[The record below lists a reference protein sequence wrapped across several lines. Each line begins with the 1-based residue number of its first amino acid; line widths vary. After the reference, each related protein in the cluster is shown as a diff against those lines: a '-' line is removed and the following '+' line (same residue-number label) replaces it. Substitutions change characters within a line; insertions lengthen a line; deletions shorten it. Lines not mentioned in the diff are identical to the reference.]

1 MTQNSYNNQSIL
13 KVLTHNCNKIMNS
26 TKLMINSC
34 LTQLLC
40 LSLGSVVIYVFLV
53 YSSMLGIGC
62 WLTNHACDTKY
73 TVQLEIFVR
82 RKFSPISSLI
92 TLIGKNFI
100 YEFFFS
106 CVKDCIVDM
115 ETFTVLVKILPL
127 KN

>member
-40 LSLGSVVIYVFLV
+40 LSLGSVVMYVFLV

-82 RKFSPISSLI
+82 RKFSPISPLSLANI
-92 TLIGKNFI
+92 LSAN
-100 YEFFFS
+100 FFS

-115 ETFTVLVKILPL
+115 ETFTVLEKILSL